1 MKPQNH
7 VYMAEE
13 TGDTGG
19 GGGPSQPGLFG
30 DTILGGDHPPAPVG
44 DTPPVEAPPATDT
57 GDWRQSVPTELA
69 DHPALEGIEGYGQLI
84 KGYVEAKDAA
94 SNMVAV
100 PGADAKPEDW
110 QSFYSQI
117 GRPEKIEDYTA
128 SLKEEGFEWAEG
140 SENLQKAVFEAGLTA
155 SQVAQLSKAIG
166 EMGASQQAAS
176 EKTQDNV
183 IQALR
188 GEWGKNFDQRLGLA
202 QEAVKRFG
210 TDGINEML
218 SETGAGNHPAFIK
231 MMSQIGQTL
240 ADEGIVDGQSFGVMS
255 KEDAA
260 KEAERITALPAYSDP
275 NDADHDRLVEEAT
288 RLFNIAYAGEP
299 IQS

>member
-1 MKPQNH
+1 MKFQKH

-13 TGDTGG
+13 TGDPGG
-19 GGGPSQPGLFG
+19 GGLPSQPGLFG
-30 DTILGGDHPPAPVG
+30 DTILGSDHPPAPVS
-44 DTPPVEAPPATDT
+44 DSPSVETP
-57 GDWRQSVPTELA
+57 GGSNLSDWRQSVPTDLA
-69 DHPALEGIEGYGQLI
+69 DHPALKSIESYDQLI

-110 QSFYSQI
+110 DSFYTKI
-117 GRPEKIEDYTA
+117 GRPEKIEDYNA
-128 SLKEEGFEWAEG
+128 SLKEEGFEWADG
-140 SENLQKAVFEAGLTA
+140 SEGLQKAVFEAGLTA

-166 EMGASQQAAS
+166 ELGASQQAAS

-218 SETGAGNHPAFIK
+218 TETGAGNHPAFIK

-240 ADEGIVDGQSFGVMS
+240 ADEGMIDGQSFGVMS

-260 KEAERITALPAYSDP
+260 REAERITALPAYSDP